1 MLYFVAQTNQ
11 LVKYFLCEVYR
22 STTVYMYNEIKKIYF
37 VNSYYFNSEV
47 DKLRLSC
54 HFLSFDLLL
63 YIILFCSHK
72 TMFNDVYIT
81 LNWENKR

>member
-1 MLYFVAQTNQ
+1 
-11 LVKYFLCEVYR
+11 
-22 STTVYMYNEIKKIYF
+22 MYNEIKRIYC

-47 DKLRLSC
+47 DKLRFSC

-63 YIILFCSHK
+63 YIILFCSHR

-81 LNWENKR
+81 MNWENKRITVSAVVVEIIFIICGIFDAHFV